1 MIMVPWP
8 FLVALLILAA
18 IAIYAAYHDAED

>member
-8 FLVALLILAA
+8 LLVALLILAA
-18 IAIYAAYHDAED
+18 IAIYAARHDAED